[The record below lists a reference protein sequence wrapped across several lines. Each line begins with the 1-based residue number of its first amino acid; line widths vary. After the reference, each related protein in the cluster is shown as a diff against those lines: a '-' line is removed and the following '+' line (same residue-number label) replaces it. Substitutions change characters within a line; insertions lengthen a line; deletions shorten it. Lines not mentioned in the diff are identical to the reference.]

1 MPQECRT
8 RSCSALKNNTFK
20 EAIGLFDL
28 SYTGL
33 QPGCLAGEVA
43 VVTGATSNVG
53 KGYAQA
59 LAWAGAKVVVVGRNE
74 TRGQAVID
82 TINADCGE
90 NTAIFV
96 KCDVADADDVAA
108 LKDAA
113 LSAFGKVDI
122 LLNNAMDMSL
132 SGPILGSPVEDLD
145 RAYAISARAV
155 MLAVNAFVPD
165 MMERRHGAV
174 CYSTT
179 QFHFIPGM
187 LGGSIYTASKAAA
200 TSAMM
205 SLANEIKGSGVN
217 VFCLAP
223 AGVGAVN
230 PSSVKEVTE
239 EMKNMR
245 MPGFPGMITPDA
257 AGAGMVYLLLHADE
271 MHGTGTMIGD
281 VLQAMNYPFPCPET
295 LVDYPKHYA
304 DDMQLTMTLCYM
316 GHGFGGEQ
324 A

>member
-1 MPQECRT
+1 M
-8 RSCSALKNNTFK
+8 
-20 EAIGLFDL
+20 FDI

-33 QPGCLAGEVA
+33 KPGCLAGEVA

-59 LAWAGAKVVVVGRNE
+59 LAWAGAKVVVVGRSE
-74 TRGQAVID
+74 VRGRDVCD

-90 NTAIFV
+90 GTAIFV
-96 KCDVADADDVAA
+96 KCDVGDADDVAA

-113 LSAFGKVDI
+113 LAAFGKVDI

-132 SGPILGSPVEDLD
+132 NGPILGSPIEDLD
-145 RAYAISARAV
+145 RAYYTSARAV

-165 MMERRHGAV
+165 MVERGHGAV
-174 CYSTT
+174 SFSTT
-179 QFHFIPGM
+179 QFHYLPGM

-205 SLANEIKGSGVN
+205 SLANEIKGSGVS

-223 AGVGAVN
+223 AGVGAIN
-230 PSSVKEVTE
+230 PASQKEITE
-239 EMKNMR
+239 EMKAMR
-245 MPGFPGMITPDA
+245 MPGFPGMIPAEA
-257 AGAGMVYLLLHADE
+257 AGAGMVWLLLHAEE

-281 VLQAMNYPFPCPET
+281 VLQAMHYPFPCPET
-295 LVDYPKHYA
+295 LVNYPKNYA
-304 DDMQLTMTLCYM
+304 GDMQLTMTLCYM
-316 GHGFGGEQ
+316 GHGCVSEPE
-324 A
+324 

>member
-1 MPQECRT
+1 M
-8 RSCSALKNNTFK
+8 
-20 EAIGLFDL
+20 FDI

-33 QPGCLAGEVA
+33 KPGALAGEVA
-43 VVTGATSNVG
+43 VITGSTSNVG

-59 LAWAGAKVVVVGRNE
+59 LAWSGAKVVIVGQNE
-74 TRGQAVID
+74 ARGQAVAD
-82 TINADCGE
+82 TINADCGDG
-90 NTAIFV
+90 TAIFV
-96 KCDVADADDVAA
+96 KCDVSSAEDIAA
-108 LKDAA
+108 LKEAA
-113 LSAFGKVDI
+113 ISAFGKVDI

-132 SGPILGSPVEDLD
+132 SGPILGSRIEDLD

-165 MMERRHGAV
+165 MLERHHGAV

-179 QFHFIPGM
+179 QFHYLPGM

-200 TSAMM
+200 TSATM

-217 VFCLAP
+217 VFCLCP

-245 MPGFPGMITPDA
+245 MPGFPGMIPSDA
-257 AGAGMVYLLLHADE
+257 AGAGMVWLLQHADQ

-281 VLQAMNYPFPCPET
+281 VLEAMHYPFPCPDT
-295 LVDYPKHYA
+295 LSNRPKIYS
-304 DDMQLTMTLCYM
+304 DDFPLTMTFCYM
-316 GHGFGGEQ
+316 GHGCPSDPE
-324 A
+324 